1 MLYAKISV
9 RVIFMAKIIVADDE
23 QLIRK
28 LVSDFLTGAG
38 HTVLEAGDGSE
49 AVKLYADNPDTQLI
63 ILDIMMPEMDGWEAC
78 RQIRKTSDVPVMMLT
93 ARSQDF
99 DQLTGFE
106 SGADDYVTKPFSPA
120 VLVKR
125 VEAVL
130 RRASAAGSKRNEG
143 NWGLVVNSD
152 AHEVKIDGQPV
163 ELTLKEFKILEKLI
177 ANVNRVYSREQLLDD
192 VWGFDYFGD
201 VRTVDSHVAR
211 LRTKLGKWGEE
222 HLKTVYGVGYKIQEK
237 SDE

>member
-130 RRASAAGSKRNEG
+130 RRTSAAGSKRNEG

>member
-1 MLYAKISV
+1 
-9 RVIFMAKIIVADDE
+9 MAKIIIADDE

-28 LVSDFLTGAG
+28 LVSDFLKNENY
-38 HTVLEAGDGSE
+38 TVLEAGDGAE
-49 AVKLYADNPDTQLI
+49 ALKLFEENPDTDLL
-63 ILDIMMPEMDGWEAC
+63 ILDIMMPEYDGWEVS
-78 RQIRKTSDVPVMMLT
+78 RKVRETSDVPIMLLT

-99 DQLTGFE
+99 DQILGFE

-125 VEAVL
+125 VEALL
-130 RRASAAGSKRNEG
+130 RRKSGSSRPNS
-143 NWGLVVNSD
+143 NDRWGLTIDTD
-152 AHEVKIDGQPV
+152 AHEVRIDGKIV

-177 ANVNRVYSREQLLDD
+177 KTKDRVYSREQLLDD
-192 VWGFDYFGD
+192 VWGYDYFGD

-222 HLKTVYGVGYKIQEK
+222 HLKTVYGVGYKIQENVN
-237 SDE
+237 D